1 MVALIKSPVL
11 SAHAIDLF
19 SWRNTTGKS
28 VHAAVSSPAQ
38 ETMQSLP
45 PSQTRPRPEAS
56 LPSTES
62 GKEDSAPLERGIDPA
77 RHEEILKEC
86 LRSQEETL
94 GPLREKAVADG
105 FLQGL
110 AEGRNVGAA
119 EFSGAV
125 DALQRMV
132 DSGKA
137 SVMTLLEDTEEV
149 IGAIVFEAV
158 CKILGKQLVRP
169 ETCAAMVS
177 EMLSRVRQEDIVA
190 VRVSPRDHEQIRLA
204 DPDSVPGLAELS
216 GYSIEPDDR
225 IELGGCILKLQGE
238 NLDARIETQ
247 LRAFAQSLKDAARNQ

>member
-11 SAHAIDLF
+11 SADAIDLF
-19 SWRNTTGKS
+19 SWRNTTEKPAHAS
-28 VHAAVSSPAQ
+28 VSPPAQ
-38 ETMQSLP
+38 ETTLPPP

-56 LPSTES
+56 LSSTARAQ
-62 GKEDSAPLERGIDPA
+62 EDSAPLERGIDPA

-110 AEGRNVGAA
+110 AEGRNVGVA

-132 DSGKA
+132 VSGKA
-137 SVMTLLEDTEEV
+137 SVVTLLEDTEEV
-149 IGAIVFEAV
+149 IAAIVFEAV

-169 ETCAAMVS
+169 ETCAAMVN

-204 DPDSVPGLAELS
+204 DPDSVPGLA

-238 NLDARIETQ
+238 NLDVRIETQ
-247 LRAFAQSLKDAARNQ
+247 LRAFAQSLKDAAKN